1 MSCIAVFFHYV
12 PPTVWPVIFCLGV
25 FALLYRLFRR
35 WNRGAGPR
43 YFDAQDFVAYEQGGG
58 RELPVSAAT
67 GTFAPLLGNYIDI
80 IKLQITVAAAS
91 IAFGGGQT
99 PPRPILIAKVVLAFS
114 ILYGFTFAAL
124 LLFYYDEYCQNVR
137 SYTNFQYTLI
147 ETLGF
152 STLICFAFGYF
163 AWAFSLG

>member
-1 MSCIAVFFHYV
+1 MSCIAAFFRNV
-12 PPTVWPVIFCLGV
+12 PLTVWPVIFCLGV
-25 FALLYRLFRR
+25 FGGIYRAFYI
-35 WNRGAGPR
+35 WNKGAGPR

-58 RELPVSAAT
+58 RELPVSAKT
-67 GTFAPLLGNYIDI
+67 GTFAPLLDNYIDI

-99 PPRPILIAKVVLAFS
+99 PAKPILIAKVVLAFS
-114 ILYGFTFAAL
+114 ILYGFTFVAL

-137 SYTNFQYTLI
+137 AYTNSQYTLI
-147 ETLGF
+147 EALGF
-152 STLICFAFGYF
+152 SALVCFTCGYF